1 MDPSLYPMIRPQQ
14 PLRPAWMGDFEH
26 NERWEVIQ
34 GDALVYF
41 IELFC
46 GCPMIPDITNWTFLF
61 TVKAS
66 MDPSDPNDLAQVI
79 WNEQHGACGY
89 TALIVL
95 PYQTSVLPAGSFAFD
110 LKYRTPSTALV
121 QTIRRGELDIL
132 PSTNTDLSPLGEIPP
147 PIVGPPYNVLVQ
159 NAFARQAS

>member
-1 MDPSLYPMIRPQQ
+1 
-14 PLRPAWMGDFEH
+14 
-26 NERWEVIQ
+26 
-34 GDALVYF
+34 
-41 IELFC
+41 
-46 GCPMIPDITNWTFLF
+46 MIPDITNWTFLF